1 LSLQLKLGERYKEI
15 LFSISEVALA
25 TLIGIGIS
33 AIFIKAGGYSPTS
46 AFFYL
51 FKGAFGNLY
60 GFYTSLSYSTP
71 LMLTGLAFALSVRAG
86 LFNIGAEG
94 QVYIAALGAIIAAS
108 LALPSYLYLLAE
120 FAIGIGLAVMWS
132 LFAGILK
139 VWKGVNEVV
148 STIMLNWIAY
158 WVTEYSRSNIFYD
171 PLSPDRTI
179 RIPITGRLP
188 ILVENT
194 QLYSGIFISLIV
206 VIVTY
211 VILWKTAL
219 GYEIRAVGLSPS
231 ASKYAGIKFSL
242 VALEAF
248 ALSGLFAGIAG
259 VMETIGR
266 PPTYAIVTSLTN
278 LVNLGFNGI
287 TVSLIGRNNPIGIIP
302 ASIFIG
308 GLMAGATSMQIFAGV
323 PLEMVQAVQG
333 IIVMVLAL
341 PGIIRLIKSKV
352 RRR

>member
-1 LSLQLKLGERYKEI
+1 MSSIKLKDKYGDI
-15 LFSISEVALA
+15 LMAFAEVTVA
-25 TLIGIGIS
+25 TLIGLGIS
-33 AIFIKAGGYSPTS
+33 AILIKVGGYSPTS
-46 AFFYL
+46 ALYYL

-60 GFYTSLSYSTP
+60 GFYTTLSFSIP
-71 LMLTGLAFALSVRAG
+71 LMLTGLAFAVSVRAG

-94 QVYIAALGAIIAAS
+94 QVYISALGAIMVAS
-108 LALPSYLYLLAE
+108 IALPSYLYLPAE
-120 FAIGIGLAVMWS
+120 FAVGVTLAIAWS
-132 LFAGILK
+132 LIAGILK

-158 WVTEYSRSNIFYD
+158 WVVEYSRSNIYYD

-179 RIPITGRLP
+179 RIPVSGRLP
-188 ILVENT
+188 LLIPNT
-194 QLYSGIFISLIV
+194 QLYSGIFISLAVV
-206 VIVTY
+206 VIFY
-211 VILWKTAL
+211 IIMWKTAI
-219 GYEIRAVGLSPS
+219 GYEIRAVGLNPN
-231 ASKYAGIKFSL
+231 ASKYGGIRISL

-248 ALSGLFAGIAG
+248 AISGLLAGLAG

-287 TVSLIGRNNPIGIIP
+287 TVSLIGRNNPLGIIP

-308 GLMAGATSMQIFAGV
+308 GLTAGATSMQIFAGV

-333 IIVMVLAL
+333 VIVIVLAI
-341 PGIIRLIKSKV
+341 PGVIRLIKSKI
-352 RRR
+352 RR

>member
-1 LSLQLKLGERYKEI
+1 MSSIKLKDKYGDI
-15 LFSISEVALA
+15 LMAFAEVTVA
-25 TLIGIGIS
+25 TLIGLGIS
-33 AIFIKAGGYSPTS
+33 AILIKVGGYSPTS
-46 AFFYL
+46 ALYYL

-60 GFYTSLSYSTP
+60 GFYTTLSYSIP
-71 LMLTGLAFALSVRAG
+71 LMLTGLAFAVSVRAG

-94 QVYIAALGAIIAAS
+94 QVYISALGAIMVAS
-108 LALPSYLYLLAE
+108 IALPSYLYLPAE
-120 FAIGIGLAVMWS
+120 FAVGVTLAIAWS
-132 LFAGILK
+132 LIAGILK

-158 WVTEYSRSNIFYD
+158 WVVEYSRSNIYYD

-179 RIPITGRLP
+179 RIPVSGRLP
-188 ILVENT
+188 LLIPNT
-194 QLYSGIFISLIV
+194 QLYSGIFISLAVV
-206 VIVTY
+206 VIFY
-211 VILWKTAL
+211 IIMWKTAI
-219 GYEIRAVGLSPS
+219 GYEIRAVGLNPN
-231 ASKYAGIKFSL
+231 ASKYGGIRISL

-248 ALSGLFAGIAG
+248 AISGLLAGLAG

-287 TVSLIGRNNPIGIIP
+287 TVSLIGRNNPLGIIP

-308 GLMAGATSMQIFAGV
+308 GLTAGATSMQIFAGV

-333 IIVMVLAL
+333 VIVIVLAI
-341 PGIIRLIKSKV
+341 PGVIRLIKSKI
-352 RRR
+352 RR

>member
-1 LSLQLKLGERYKEI
+1 MSSIKLKDKYGDI
-15 LFSISEVALA
+15 LMAFAEVTVA
-25 TLIGIGIS
+25 TLIGLGIS
-33 AIFIKAGGYSPTS
+33 AILIKVGGYSPTS
-46 AFFYL
+46 ALYYL

-60 GFYTSLSYSTP
+60 GFYTTLSYSIP
-71 LMLTGLAFALSVRAG
+71 LMLTGLAFAVSVRAG

-94 QVYIAALGAIIAAS
+94 QVYISALGAIMVAS
-108 LALPSYLYLLAE
+108 IALPSYLYLPAE
-120 FAIGIGLAVMWS
+120 FAVGVTFAIAWS
-132 LFAGILK
+132 LTAGILK

-158 WVTEYSRSNIFYD
+158 WVVEYSRSNIYYD

-179 RIPITGRLP
+179 RIPVSGRLP
-188 ILVENT
+188 LLIPNT
-194 QLYSGIFISLIV
+194 QLYSGIFISLAVV
-206 VIVTY
+206 VIFY
-211 VILWKTAL
+211 IIMWKTAI
-219 GYEIRAVGLSPS
+219 GYEIRAVGLNPN
-231 ASKYAGIKFSL
+231 ASKYGGIRISL

-248 ALSGLFAGIAG
+248 AISGLLAGLAG

-287 TVSLIGRNNPIGIIP
+287 TVSLIGRNNPLGIIP

-308 GLMAGATSMQIFAGV
+308 GLTAGATSMQIFAGV

-333 IIVMVLAL
+333 VIVIVLAI
-341 PGIIRLIKSKV
+341 PGVIRLIKSKI
-352 RRR
+352 RR

>member
-1 LSLQLKLGERYKEI
+1 MSSIKLKDKYGDI
-15 LFSISEVALA
+15 LMAFAEVTVA
-25 TLIGIGIS
+25 TLIGLGIS
-33 AIFIKAGGYSPTS
+33 AILIKVGGYSPTS
-46 AFFYL
+46 ALYYL

-60 GFYTSLSYSTP
+60 GFYTTLSYSIP
-71 LMLTGLAFALSVRAG
+71 LMLTGLAFAVSVRAG

-94 QVYIAALGAIIAAS
+94 QVYISALGAIMVAS
-108 LALPSYLYLLAE
+108 IALPSYLYLPAE
-120 FAIGIGLAVMWS
+120 FAVGVTLAIAWS
-132 LFAGILK
+132 LIAGILK

-158 WVTEYSRSNIFYD
+158 WVVEYSRSNIYYD

-179 RIPITGRLP
+179 RIPVSGRLP
-188 ILVENT
+188 LLIPNT
-194 QLYSGIFISLIV
+194 QLYSGIFISLAVV
-206 VIVTY
+206 VIFY
-211 VILWKTAL
+211 IIMWKTAI
-219 GYEIRAVGLSPS
+219 GYEIRAVGLNPN
-231 ASKYAGIKFSL
+231 ASKYGGIRISL

-248 ALSGLFAGIAG
+248 AISGLLAGLAG

-287 TVSLIGRNNPIGIIP
+287 TVSLIGRNNPLGIIP

-308 GLMAGATSMQIFAGV
+308 GLTAGATSMQIFAGV

-333 IIVMVLAL
+333 VIVIVLAI
-341 PGIIRLIKSKV
+341 PGAIRLIKSKI
-352 RRR
+352 RR

>member
-1 LSLQLKLGERYKEI
+1 MSSIKLKDKYGDI
-15 LFSISEVALA
+15 LMAFAEVTVA
-25 TLIGIGIS
+25 TLIGLGIS
-33 AIFIKAGGYSPTS
+33 AILIKVGGYSPTS
-46 AFFYL
+46 ALYYL

-60 GFYTSLSYSTP
+60 GFYTTLSYSIP
-71 LMLTGLAFALSVRAG
+71 LMLTGLAFAVSVRAG

-94 QVYIAALGAIIAAS
+94 QVYISALGAIMVAS
-108 LALPSYLYLLAE
+108 IALPSYLYLPAE
-120 FAIGIGLAVMWS
+120 FAVGVTFAIAWS
-132 LFAGILK
+132 LTAGILK

-158 WVTEYSRSNIFYD
+158 WVVEYSRSNIYYD

-179 RIPITGRLP
+179 RIPVSGRLP
-188 ILVENT
+188 LLIPNT
-194 QLYSGIFISLIV
+194 QLYSGIFISLAVV
-206 VIVTY
+206 VIFY
-211 VILWKTAL
+211 IIIWKTAI
-219 GYEIRAVGLSPS
+219 GYEIRAVGLNPN
-231 ASKYAGIKFSL
+231 ASKYGGIRISL

-248 ALSGLFAGIAG
+248 AISGLLAGLAG

-287 TVSLIGRNNPIGIIP
+287 TVSLIGRNNPLGIIP

-308 GLMAGATSMQIFAGV
+308 GLTAGATSMQIFAGV

-333 IIVMVLAL
+333 VIVIVLAI
-341 PGIIRLIKSKV
+341 PGVIRLIKSKI
-352 RRR
+352 RR